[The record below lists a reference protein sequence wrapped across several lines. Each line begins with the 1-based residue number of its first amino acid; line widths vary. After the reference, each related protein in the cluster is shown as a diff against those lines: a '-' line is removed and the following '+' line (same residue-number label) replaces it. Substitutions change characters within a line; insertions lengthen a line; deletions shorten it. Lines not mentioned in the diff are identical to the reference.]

1 MKRIRASPSYYAW
14 IFSGAA
20 VSVCVFV
27 CGDTYRWFMYKQEH
41 QQSDNKFFW
50 GLWTPNSFL
59 HKSHGRSS
67 PCCFWCYSQLTLNN
81 RRLFILNV
89 ALIWHLNVLIPV
101 QITKCAFVNIWSE
114 WAAGLVNWIRSSKIY
129 FNLNLLLVF
138 SCLWDTFCVRIL
150 WPFGFQHQATL

>member
-1 MKRIRASPSYYAW
+1 MRG
-14 IFSGAA
+14 FSL
-20 VSVCVFV
+20 VLPCLYVCLCV
-27 CGDTYRWFMYKQEH
+27 GDTYRWFMYKQEH

-59 HKSHGRSS
+59 HKSHERSS
-67 PCCFWCYSQLTLNN
+67 PCCFWCYSQFTLNN

-101 QITKCAFVNIWSE
+101 QITKCAFVNIWPE
-114 WAAGLVNWIRSSKIY
+114 WAAGLVKWIRSSKIY

-138 SCLWDTFCVRIL
+138 SCLRDTFCVRIL
-150 WPFGFQHQATL
+150 WPFAFQQQATI